1 MLKPDG
7 VYIPDYLPA
16 CYCNHRGMGLDL
28 ITGEYVKED
37 PYRQAEPVYVRIG
50 GRNREAQ
57 QWLWLWR
64 IVRWVQ
70 NLRI

>member
-1 MLKPDG
+1 MLRPDG

-16 CYCNHRGMGLDL
+16 CYCNHHGMGLDL
-28 ITGEYVKED
+28 NTGEYVKED

-50 GRNREAQ
+50 GRKREAKR
-57 QWLWLWR
+57 WLWLWR

-70 NLRI
+70 GC

>member
-16 CYCNHRGMGLDL
+16 CYCNHHGMGLDL

-37 PYRQAEPVYVRIG
+37 PYRPAEPVYVRIN
-50 GRNREAQ
+50 GRRREAVR
-57 QWLWLWR
+57 WLWLWR
-64 IVRWVQ
+64 IVARVQ
-70 NLRI
+70 DLRI